1 MINKNDLFET
11 NHSYWAQRSESYSE
25 VNKEELAGSSRHNWS
40 SVLREAIASHFPGRA
55 PGSIRVLDIGTGPGF
70 FAILLAEQGFDVTA
84 VDFSPAML
92 EEAKQNAGALAEII
106 DFREMN
112 AEALELAADS
122 FDVTVS
128 RNLTWNLPHP
138 EAAYSE
144 WARVLK
150 ADGLLLNF
158 DSNWYHYLFDD
169 SKREQFEA
177 DRASSAELGL
187 GDQNVGENFDVMED
201 IALNMP
207 LSEISRPEW
216 DISVLTDLGFSV
228 TVDKDIWKKVWT
240 IQEKTNFSSTP
251 MFMVSAIAPKTND

>member
-1 MINKNDLFET
+1 MREKNELFEK
-11 NHSYWAQRSESYSE
+11 NHSYWSQRSESYSE
-25 VNKEELAGSSRHNWS
+25 VNKDELSGSSRHNWS
-40 SVLREAIASHFPGRA
+40 SVLREAITAHFPGRE

-70 FAILLAEQGFDVTA
+70 FAILLTELGFDVTA
-84 VDFSPAML
+84 VDYSPAML
-92 EEAKQNAGALAEII
+92 EEAKRNAGALAEMI

-122 FDVTVS
+122 FDVAVS

-150 ADGLLLNF
+150 AGGLLLNF
-158 DSNWYHYLFDD
+158 DSNWYGYLFDD

-187 GDQNVGENFDVMED
+187 GDQNLGENFDVMED
-201 IALNMP
+201 IARSMP
-207 LSEISRPEW
+207 LSDIKRPEW
-216 DISVLTDLGFSV
+216 DITVLSRLGFSV
-228 TVDKDIWKKVWT
+228 TTDTDIWKKVWT
-240 IQEKTNFSSTP
+240 IQEQTNFSSTP
-251 MFMVSAIAPKTND
+251 LFMISAVKDC